1 MPYGNACI
9 PRHSP
14 SASPGILRLPY
25 RDHRCGNGCLSSLWG
40 GRLAVGDHCRADKRQ
55 GNADGVLLRRRRG
68 NGTHRPVDGLSHV
81 RDRNGTP
88 RARREY
94 LSCYRS
100 NPDFPLRRE
109 GRQGLRC
116 SRSGRRR
123 RSYLGAAFGRPHG
136 ESWRAACLVLAVIA
150 AAGGVVLALDRTIPR
165 TKPEPRGNSASDFDR
180 GRIVIFVLLM
190 LIVTVNGFVYR
201 AFMTMFPTHI
211 GAEVPMQKLPSV
223 LSGGLLAS
231 GILAF
236 GMIGQYVAG
245 VIADRVDRFR
255 IYPIPVLASIPL
267 MLLIG
272 ANTGWSLIFV
282 SVAFSLLF
290 FPVQPL
296 ENVILGHYV
305 PPKFVSSMFGLK
317 YVLIF
322 GVGSLGSVFSG
333 YVSETLGTPR
343 VFTLLPV
350 FSLVTLS
357 LALVA
362 LWLRR
367 KKTPEL
373 PSQ

>member
-1 MPYGNACI
+1 MGTLAYLLFGLGAL
-9 PRHSP
+9 P
-14 SASPGILRLPY
+14 SGII
-25 RDHRCGNGCLSSLWG
+25 
-40 GRLAVGDHCRADKRQ
+40 A
-55 GNADGVLLRRRRG
+55 
-68 NGTHRPVDGLSHV
+68 GLSNAKVMLTVFFFGVAAATAVIGLSTGFPMFVIGMALLGLAASIYHV
-81 RDRNGTP
+81 TGPTLISHF
-88 RARREY
+88 AEKAGKA
-94 LSCYRS
+94 
-100 NPDFPLRRE
+100 F
-109 GRQGLRC
+109 GVH
-116 SRSGRRR
+116 
-123 RSYLGAAFGRPHG
+123 GAAGAAGVTLAPLSAG
-136 ESWRAACLVLAVIA
+136 LMASLVSWRAAYLVLAVVA
-150 AAGGVVLALDRTIPR
+150 AVGGVVLALDRTIPQ

-180 GRIVIFVLLM
+180 SRIVIFVLLM

-267 MLLIG
+267 MLLVG
-272 ANTGWSLIFV
+272 TTSGWSLIFV

-333 YVSETLGTPR
+333 YISETLGTPR
-343 VFTLLPV
+343 VFTLLPA
-350 FSLVTLS
+350 FSLITLS

-367 KKTPEL
+367 KGTSEDPRVPVKT
-373 PSQ
+373 Q